1 MLRIGLHYPRLLL
14 TGGVELLAG
23 PGKEDDT
30 DWEKR
35 TGGVEGP
42 VLAALRPLSAN
53 AITSKVNRLMRVA
66 FHSKPTSGRHLLI
79 AILTIAV
86 LIKGSS

>member
-1 MLRIGLHYPRLLL
+1 MHDELLL
-14 TGGVELLAG
+14 VQLG

-30 DWEKR
+30 NWEKR

-53 AITSKVNRLMRVA
+53 AVSSKV
-66 FHSKPTSGRHLLI
+66 P
-79 AILTIAV
+79 
-86 LIKGSS
+86 

>member
-1 MLRIGLHYPRLLL
+1 M
-14 TGGVELLAG
+14 LAG
-23 PGKEDDT
+23 PGKEGDM

-53 AITSKVNRLMRVA
+53 AVKSKVSRLTYR
-66 FHSKPTSGRHLLI
+66 TSFSSHHLISHLLD
-79 AILTIAV
+79 TC
-86 LIKGSS
+86 